1 MQTKR
6 FITVAVSE
14 QLLAKA
20 KATARE
26 EETSLSAL
34 VRRGLR
40 AQLPEPSDQRQRV
53 APKVRAT
60 AKSEGIDPRQ
70 GAEAST

>member
-40 AQLPEPSDQRQRV
+40 AQLPEPSDQWRV
-53 APKVRAT
+53 APKVRAS

-70 GAEAST
+70 GSEAST

>member
-40 AQLPEPSDQRQRV
+40 TQLAEPSDQRQF
-53 APKVRAT
+53 K
-60 AKSEGIDPRQ
+60 KSLKGADPRQ
-70 GAEAST
+70 GAEASA